1 MNAINS
7 GYPGPSQM
15 SPIDVIFLG
24 FSMVSTTAHQLL
36 AGNLDSYTRLFCI
49 FVVFVLVTRY
59 GVNYVWGI
67 VRTYFS
73 SYVCSY
79 DGMILTV

>member
-1 MNAINS
+1 
-7 GYPGPSQM
+7 M
-15 SPIDVIFLG
+15 SPIDVIFPG

-49 FVVFVLVTRY
+49 FGVLVLFTRY

-73 SYVCSY
+73 SYACSY
-79 DGMILTV
+79 DGMSLTV